1 MLSVTYLLLLETT
14 HVKKQHYTSSNRRLW
29 SAVKILVCF
38 LRISLC
44 HGGQI
49 NVFEL
54 CHESE

>member
-38 LRISLC
+38 LLDIFVSW
-44 HGGQI
+44 
-49 NVFEL
+49 
-54 CHESE
+54 